1 MTNTREK
8 FVALLRHGALFQLLS
23 RARAHPVNPPR
34 IFRGL
39 AAEDEPDIFRLA
51 ATLDEE
57 PVPPGD
63 SDWRAT
69 FKHHL
74 ALGLRAVS
82 LHSSG
87 AIDHMAASA
96 LWRKGALS
104 FIASAP
110 RSVAGKWRITRGSDS
125 PITGDC
131 VLVVLDWVG
140 NDSRG
145 PPSRQRDAPLSAAG
159 WRCGR

>member
-1 MTNTREK
+1 M
-8 FVALLRHGALFQLLS
+8 
-23 RARAHPVNPPR
+23 
-34 IFRGL
+34 
-39 AAEDEPDIFRLA
+39 A
-51 ATLDEE
+51 ATLGEE

-74 ALGLRAVS
+74 AFVLRAVN

-110 RSVAGKWRITRGSDS
+110 RSVAGRWRSTLASDS
-125 PITGDC
+125 PVSGDC
-131 VLVVLDWVG
+131 LLVVLDWVG
-140 NDSRG
+140 NSYLGHEALCRG
-145 PPSRQRDAPLSAAG
+145 LATPAFRRLCGAADDGAAG
-159 WRCGR
+159 NVLRGLLTPERISKHITDSGVPLAEE

>member
-1 MTNTREK
+1 M
-8 FVALLRHGALFQLLS
+8 
-23 RARAHPVNPPR
+23 
-34 IFRGL
+34 
-39 AAEDEPDIFRLA
+39 D

-74 ALGLRAVS
+74 AFVLRAAS
-82 LHSSG
+82 LCSSG

-96 LWRKGALS
+96 LWRKGALN

-110 RSVAGKWRITRGSDS
+110 RSVAGKWRITLGSDS

-131 VLVVLDWVG
+131 VLVALDWVG
-140 NDSRG
+140 NNYFGHKALRRG
-145 PPSRQRDAPLSAAG
+145 SEAPPIPTAG